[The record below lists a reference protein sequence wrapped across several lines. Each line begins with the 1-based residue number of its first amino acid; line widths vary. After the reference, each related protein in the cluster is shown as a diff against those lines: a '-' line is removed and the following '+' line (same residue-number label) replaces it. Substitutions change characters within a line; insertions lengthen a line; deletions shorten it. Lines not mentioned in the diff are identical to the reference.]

1 MKINDIITEAKS
13 DIDNNNDGIPDSHQ
27 TATPG
32 MRSHPDLNNSDPY
45 HPWRFAAMFLAGAGD
60 ASGEYE
66 HKPAKNGPNGQALV
80 TTAYSKGERAIL
92 DQAQKAFGS
101 EASNHIQLTPDGSS
115 EVPEVN
121 KTSPMRKVGA
131 IQRKSK

>member
-1 MKINDIITEAKS
+1 
-13 DIDNNNDGIPDSHQ
+13 
-27 TATPG
+27 
-32 MRSHPDLNNSDPY
+32 
-45 HPWRFAAMFLAGAGD
+45 MFLAGAGD

-92 DQAQKAFGS
+92 DQAQKAFGP

-115 EVPEVN
+115 EIDSVHKVS
-121 KTSPMRKVGA
+121 TTRQVGA
-131 IQRKSK
+131 IQLKKK